1 MRLIEEPDLPP
12 RLDVTSLI
20 DVTFSILAFF
30 ILSTLF
36 LAQNLGVPVNLP
48 RADTATLQKS
58 VRVAVSINPQG
69 ELFFNQ
75 EQIPIT
81 QLEQRII
88 TAKKQ
93 AQGQE
98 LVVLIQA
105 DEATPH
111 GRVVDVMDRLRQIQ
125 GIRMA
130 LATRR

>member
-81 QLEQRII
+81 QLEQRIV
-88 TAKKQ
+88 TSKKQ

-130 LATRR
+130 IATKR